1 MVAVEEALRE
11 ISRGAQEII
20 PLDELKKKLES
31 GRQLIIKLG
40 MDPTAPDIH
49 LGHTVILNKLRTFQ
63 NLGHK
68 VVLIIG
74 DFTASVGDPSGK
86 NATRPQLSREQI
98 MYNAQTYAEQAFKV
112 LDKEKTEIRYN
123 SEWLGALGAEST
135 IRLASKLTV
144 ARMLERE
151 DFTKRYQSG
160 QPIAIHEFLY
170 PLFQGYDSVVL
181 KADIASKLT
190 VARMLEREDFTK
202 RYQSGQPIAIHEF
215 LYPLFQGYDSVVLK
229 ADIELGGTDQKFNLL
244 MGRELQKDAGLEQ
257 QCVLMMPL
265 LVGLDGVKKM
275 SKSANNYIGVH
286 DAPNEMF
293 GKIMSLSDELMWSYF
308 DLLSFR
314 PLTEIEEFK
323 RKCASGEMN
332 PRDAKFELGREIVA
346 RYHGQQAGDDAV
358 NGFINQFAKGA
369 LPEDI
374 EEFTFKNVTS
384 LPNMLKDAGLVAS
397 TSEAM
402 RMLKQNAVKCEGEVI
417 TDPKM
422 EVAKGTAV
430 YQVGKRRFARI
441 TVK

>member
-1 MVAVEEALRE
+1 MVAVEDALRE
-11 ISRGAQEII
+11 IARGAQEII

-31 GRQLIIKLG
+31 GRQLVIKLG

-68 VVLIIG
+68 VILIIG

-98 MYNAQTYAEQAFKV
+98 MANAKTYAEQAFKV
-112 LDKEKTEIRYN
+112 LDPEKTEIRYN
-123 SEWLGALGAEST
+123 SEWLGQLGAEGT

-170 PLFQGYDSVVL
+170 PLFQGYDSVAL
-181 KADIASKLT
+181 KAD
-190 VARMLEREDFTK
+190 V
-202 RYQSGQPIAIHEF
+202 
-215 LYPLFQGYDSVVLK
+215 
-229 ADIELGGTDQKFNLL
+229 ELGGTDQKFNLL
-244 MGRELQKDAGLEQ
+244 MGRELQKDAGMEP

-286 DAPNEMF
+286 DSASDMF

-314 PLTEIEEFK
+314 PTAEIEELK
-323 RKCASGEMN
+323 RRCADGSMN
-332 PRDAKFELGREIVA
+332 PRDAKMELGREIVA
-346 RYHGQQAGDDAV
+346 RYHGDEAGNEAV

-369 LPEDI
+369 LPEDMP
-374 EEFTFKNVTS
+374 EFTFDAAMPLAN
-384 LPNMLKDAGLVAS
+384 LLKEAGLVSS
-397 TSEAM
+397 TSEAL
-402 RMLKQNAVKCEGEVI
+402 RMIKQNAVKCEGEVLS
-417 TDPKM
+417 DPKT
-422 EVAKGTAV
+422 EITAGTRV

-441 TVK
+441 TIAG

>member
-1 MVAVEEALRE
+1 MVSVEEALRE
-11 ISRGAQEII
+11 IARGAQEII
-20 PLDELKKKLES
+20 PVEELKKKLES
-31 GRQLIIKLG
+31 GRQLVIKLG

-98 MYNAQTYAEQAFKV
+98 MANAKTYADQAFKV
-112 LDKEKTEIRYN
+112 LDKDKTEIRYN
-123 SEWLGALGAEST
+123 SEWLSKLGAEGT

-170 PLFQGYDSVVL
+170 PLFQGYDSVSL
-181 KADIASKLT
+181 HAD
-190 VARMLEREDFTK
+190 V
-202 RYQSGQPIAIHEF
+202 
-215 LYPLFQGYDSVVLK
+215 
-229 ADIELGGTDQKFNLL
+229 ELGGTDQKFNLL
-244 MGRELQKDAGLEQ
+244 MGRELQKDDGQEP

-275 SKSANNYIGVH
+275 SKSAHNYIGV
-286 DAPNEMF
+286 DEPANEMF
-293 GKIMSLSDELMWSYF
+293 GKVMSLSDELMWSYY

-314 PLTEIEEFK
+314 PLTEIEELK
-323 RKCASGEMN
+323 RKCTSGEMN
-332 PRDAKFELGREIVA
+332 PRDAKMELGREIVA
-346 RYHGQQAGDDAV
+346 RYHGKEAGDEAV
-358 NGFINQFAKGA
+358 QGFINQFAKGA

-374 EEFTFKNVTS
+374 PEFTFEAS
-384 LPNMLKDAGLVAS
+384 LGLPNMFKEAGLVSS
-397 TSEAM
+397 TSEAL
-402 RMLKQNAVKCEGEVI
+402 RMFKQNAVKCDGTVI
-417 TDPKM
+417 TDPKAPV
-422 EVAKGTAV
+422 EPGCRV

>member
-11 ISRGAQEII
+11 IARGAQEII
-20 PLDELKKKLES
+20 PLEELKQKLES
-31 GRQLIIKLG
+31 GRQLTIKLG

-68 VVLIIG
+68 VILIIG

-98 MYNAQTYAEQAFKV
+98 MANAQTYAEQAFKV

-123 SEWLGALGAEST
+123 SEWLSTLGAEGV

-170 PLFQGYDSVVL
+170 PLFQGYDSVAL
-181 KADIASKLT
+181 KCD
-190 VARMLEREDFTK
+190 V
-202 RYQSGQPIAIHEF
+202 
-215 LYPLFQGYDSVVLK
+215 
-229 ADIELGGTDQKFNLL
+229 ELGGTDQKFNLL
-244 MGRELQKDAGLEQ
+244 MGRELQKDAGLEPQ
-257 QCVLMMPL
+257 VVLMMPL

-275 SKSANNYIGVH
+275 SKSAGNYIGVH
-286 DAPNEMF
+286 DSVADMF
-293 GKIMSLSDELMWSYF
+293 GKIMSLSDELMWSYY

-314 PLTEIEEFK
+314 PVAEIEELK

-332 PRDAKFELGREIVA
+332 PRDAKLELGREIVA
-346 RYHGQQAGDDAV
+346 RYHGEDAGREAV
-358 NGFINQFAKGA
+358 EGFINQFAKGA

-374 EEFTFKNVTS
+374 PEFTFSNVQS
-384 LPNMLKDAGLVAS
+384 LANMLKDAGLVAS
-397 TSEAM
+397 TSEAL
-402 RMLKQNAVKCEGEVI
+402 RMIKQNAIKCEGEVV
-417 TDPKM
+417 TDPKAP
-422 EVAKGTAV
+422 VAPGTRV

-441 TVK
+441 TVA

>member
-123 SEWLGALGAEST
+123 SEWLGALGAEGT
-135 IRLASKLTV
+135 IRL
-144 ARMLERE
+144 
-151 DFTKRYQSG
+151 
-160 QPIAIHEFLY
+160 
-170 PLFQGYDSVVL
+170 
-181 KADIASKLT
+181 ASKLT

-374 EEFTFKNVTS
+374 EEFIFENVTS

>member
-1 MVAVEEALRE
+1 MVAVEQALAE
-11 ISRGAQEII
+11 IARGAQEII

-31 GRQLIIKLG
+31 GRELVIKLG

-98 MYNAQTYAEQAFKV
+98 LTNAQTYAEQAFKV
-112 LDKEKTEIRYN
+112 LDKDKTEIRYN
-123 SEWLGALGAEST
+123 SEWFNELDAVGM

-151 DFTKRYQSG
+151 DFTKRYQAG

-170 PLFQGYDSVVL
+170 PLLQGHDSVVL
-181 KADIASKLT
+181 KAD
-190 VARMLEREDFTK
+190 V
-202 RYQSGQPIAIHEF
+202 
-215 LYPLFQGYDSVVLK
+215 
-229 ADIELGGTDQKFNLL
+229 ELGGTDQKFNLL
-244 MGRELQKDAGLEQ
+244 MGRELQKDAGLEP

-286 DAPNEMF
+286 DAPNDMF
-293 GKIMSLSDELMWSYF
+293 GKIMSLSDDLMWSYF

-314 PLTEIEEFK
+314 PLTEIQELK
-323 RKCASGEMN
+323 QKCSSGEMN
-332 PRDAKFELGREIVA
+332 PRDAKMELGREIVA
-346 RYHGQQAGDDAV
+346 RYHGEQAGLDAV
-358 NGFINQFAKGA
+358 NGFINQFAKGVI
-369 LPEDI
+369 PEDI
-374 EEFTFKNVTS
+374 EEFTFENVQS

-402 RMLKQNAVKCEGEVI
+402 RMLKQNAVKCDGEVI
-417 TDPKM
+417 SDPKAAV
-422 EVAKGTAV
+422 EHGTKV

>member
-123 SEWLGALGAEST
+123 SEWLGALGAEGT
-135 IRLASKLTV
+135 IRL
-144 ARMLERE
+144 
-151 DFTKRYQSG
+151 
-160 QPIAIHEFLY
+160 
-170 PLFQGYDSVVL
+170 
-181 KADIASKLT
+181 ASKLT

-265 LVGLDGVKKM
+265 LVGLDGVRRCQR
-275 SKSANNYIGVH
+275 
-286 DAPNEMF
+286 AP
-293 GKIMSLSDELMWSYF
+293 
-308 DLLSFR
+308 
-314 PLTEIEEFK
+314 T
-323 RKCASGEMN
+323 
-332 PRDAKFELGREIVA
+332 
-346 RYHGQQAGDDAV
+346 
-358 NGFINQFAKGA
+358 
-369 LPEDI
+369 
-374 EEFTFKNVTS
+374 TT
-384 LPNMLKDAGLVAS
+384 LVCM
-397 TSEAM
+397 TLQM
-402 RMLKQNAVKCEGEVI
+402 RCSVRSCH
-417 TDPKM
+417 
-422 EVAKGTAV
+422 
-430 YQVGKRRFARI
+430 
-441 TVK
+441 